1 VYAFAV
7 TQMPLDSCVAEN
19 VSDITSQ
26 LLVLETERVISTL
39 LGLLDNDISI
49 KKLALGFR

>member
-19 VSDITSQ
+19 VSDITSP
-26 LLVLETERVISTL
+26 LLVLETER
-39 LGLLDNDISI
+39 GI
-49 KKLALGFR
+49 KKFVVFNTQ